1 MRIDWFVLF
10 AQIINFLVL
19 VFLLKHFL
27 YSRIL
32 GAMDT
37 REARITAQFDEAGRL
52 KEEALQS
59 AQAYQEKNRDLAER
73 SEELLNQAIRAAQ
86 NEKNQLMDEARQ
98 EVEAVRQRWHDTL
111 SREKKTFLE
120 DLRRRSGTYI
130 YDTIR
135 HVLSDMADEDLE
147 SRMVRVFVGLIR
159 GMDQE
164 KQDLLKEA
172 FQPGGVVIMV
182 RSTFALSP
190 EQRGMIEEALRPYL
204 ALKAS
209 VRYETAEA
217 IGAGI
222 EMMVHGYKL
231 SWSIEDYLASLEE
244 KFVRVLKEEIRT
256 EELV

>member
-10 AQIINFLVL
+10 AQIVNFLVL

-27 YSRIL
+27 YNRIL

-52 KEEALQS
+52 KEEAFES
-59 AQAYQEKNRDLAER
+59 AQAYRDKNRDMVER
-73 SEELLNQAIRAAQ
+73 SEELLNQAIRAALD
-86 NEKNQLMDEARQ
+86 EKNQLMDEARR
-98 EVEAVRQRWHDTL
+98 EVEAVRQRWHETL

-120 DLRRRSGTYI
+120 DLRLKAGTYI
-130 YDTIR
+130 YDTVR
-135 HVLSDMADEDLE
+135 HVLSDLADEDLE
-147 SRMVRVFVGLIR
+147 SRMVRVFVRLIR
-159 GMDQE
+159 EMDRE

-172 FQPGGVVIMV
+172 LLPGGVVILV
-182 RSTFALSP
+182 QSTFGLSP

-217 IGAGI
+217 ISAGI

-231 SWSIEDYLASLEE
+231 SWSIEDYLAGLEE
-244 KFVRVLKEEIRT
+244 RFVRLLKEEIRT

>member
-10 AQIINFLVL
+10 AQIVNFLVL

-27 YSRIL
+27 YNRIL

-52 KEEALQS
+52 KKEAFES
-59 AQAYQEKNRDLAER
+59 SQAYQEKNRDLAER

-86 NEKNQLMDEARQ
+86 DEKNRLMDEARQ
-98 EVEAVRQRWHDTL
+98 EVEAVRQRWHETL

-120 DLRRRSGTYI
+120 DLRQRAGTYI
-130 YDTIR
+130 YDTVR

-147 SRMVRVFVGLIR
+147 SRMVRVFVRLIR
-159 GMDQE
+159 EMDQE

-172 FQPGGVVIMV
+172 LQPGGVVILV
-182 RSTFALSP
+182 RSTFGLSP

-244 KFVRVLKEEIRT
+244 KFVRILKEEIRT

>member
-27 YSRIL
+27 YNRIL

-52 KEEALQS
+52 KEEAFES
-59 AQAYQEKNRDLAER
+59 ARAYQEKNRDLAER
-73 SEELLNQAIRAAQ
+73 AEELLNQATRAAQ

-98 EVEAVRQRWHDTL
+98 EVEVVRQRWHETL

-159 GMDQE
+159 EMDRE
-164 KQDLLKEA
+164 KQALLKEA
-172 FQPGGVVIMV
+172 LKPGKAVIMV
-182 RSTFALSP
+182 RSTFGLSP

>member
-27 YSRIL
+27 YNRIL

-52 KEEALQS
+52 KEEAFES
-59 AQAYQEKNRDLAER
+59 ARAYQEKNRDLAER
-73 SEELLNQAIRAAQ
+73 AEELLNQATRAAQ

-98 EVEAVRQRWHDTL
+98 EVEVVRQRWHETL
-111 SREKKTFLE
+111 SREKKTFLD

-159 GMDQE
+159 EMDRE
-164 KQDLLKEA
+164 KQALLKEA
-172 FQPGGVVIMV
+172 LKPGKAVIMV
-182 RSTFALSP
+182 RSTFGLSP